1 MYACA
6 SYRSYITQPNH
17 RKVPPMFPHSKYQ
30 EISNFPKNK
39 KQEKALQKKIEERL
53 AGKRGEFVLL
63 SFDAEIRFKY
73 TWIGDEYRHASCYR
87 IGVLEGEK
95 LMWNGEDQLSAPTLP
110 ISRYLKGEEG
120 IFRPGDNIGGVVQ
133 KNIFAHGYCDEDP
146 PPLHALMQ
154 NECGSIVIGD
164 EAVKEWLQ
172 KRGMEELFKLAATAL
187 SKLILEPTDDTD

>member
-1 MYACA
+1 
-6 SYRSYITQPNH
+6 
-17 RKVPPMFPHSKYQ
+17 MFPFSKYQ

-39 KQEKALQKKIEERL
+39 KHQKALQKKIEGQLE
-53 AGKRGEFVLL
+53 GKRGEFVLL
-63 SFDAEIRFKY
+63 SFCAKIPYKY
-73 TWIGDEYRHASCYR
+73 TMVEVEYRDASCYR

-95 LMWNGEDQLSAPTLP
+95 LMRNDEDRLSMPTLP